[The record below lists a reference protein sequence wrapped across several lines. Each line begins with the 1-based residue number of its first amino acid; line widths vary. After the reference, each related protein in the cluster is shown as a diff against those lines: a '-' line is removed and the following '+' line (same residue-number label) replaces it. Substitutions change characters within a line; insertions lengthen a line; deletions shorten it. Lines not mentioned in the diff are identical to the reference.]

1 MREYASCALLQRSDK
16 TSACYGATQACSQ
29 APQPTPHFSRVVHL
43 EVLRQDKQRRDPYV
57 CSREANSQ
65 DATRRQISLGDNN

>member
-1 MREYASCALLQRSDK
+1 MREYASYALLQRSDK

-43 EVLRQDKQRRDPYV
+43 EVLRLDKQRRDPYV
-57 CSREANSQ
+57 CSWEATQES
-65 DATRRQISLGDNN
+65 AVSLWWQSAAS